1 LDLDIQ
7 HSGLGVCNAQCHDR
21 PEKGIF
27 LLAYFF
33 LFPFAGSGGLCYIG
47 KAGWVMVDL
56 GCMTIMY
63 TEIEGVAPPGLLNP
77 LDTIGY
83 RNFAPPELDQ

>member
-1 LDLDIQ
+1 
-7 HSGLGVCNAQCHDR
+7 
-21 PEKGIF
+21 
-27 LLAYFF
+27 
-33 LFPFAGSGGLCYIG
+33 
-47 KAGWVMVDL
+47 MVDL

-83 RNFAPPELDQ
+83 RNFAPTELDQ